1 MWKKLFKYLSPF
13 ELVLVVSMLVILFI
27 SLIIY
32 IDKKSNEKLK
42 FFVYK
47 TQEKSILRLISQ
59 IEDELARQDSF
70 LNKIYFNYNSKLD
83 HLSGNLL
90 IFENGEILFSN
101 VDSNKNYVIKNAIT
115 KSQGVFF
122 ASDNDISILGSYI
135 LKDGRI
141 FATFV
146 NLEKIIK
153 ESIFGENILIN
164 FRDGSIVH
172 ASEYKDFFNIIR
184 RDLTNR
190 QFSVINGG
198 EEIAITSVK
207 FYDDFIISIYA
218 PFKYYYSG
226 LVDKDVRIGV
236 PAFIFGV
243 VILSLLFIIKM
254 SVNRFVSE
262 KEKYEKL
269 FQLEHEKFQKIVQSI
284 DEGVNLISSDYDIL
298 WGNDYITK
306 KLPDIKVGKCYHELT
321 GLNNRCS
328 FCMLDK
334 VFNEKKTQ
342 SITTKDFL
350 KGYPGFYDVIWV
362 PLLDEKGEVT
372 SCVEIIRDITPIVEM
387 QNKIIQSE
395 KLSAL
400 GLLAGGVAH
409 EINNPLVGILNMSQ
423 LLARRFEEKSKERGM
438 IDLIIEAGKETKN
451 IVQSLLDYSRQ
462 GSEKME
468 KFDIRESINFAIKI
482 FGSRIKDKKI
492 IVENRIDSPIFVKAS
507 KGKMH
512 QVFINLIG
520 NSIDAIESN
529 GRIILESESSDEVTK
544 IKVIDNGKGIKKEDA
559 DKVFDPFFTTK
570 EVGKGTG
577 LGLSITQG
585 IINDLGWSIS
595 FQSEPDRFTC
605 FEIKIVNSR
614 SLEAHDG

>member
-13 ELVLVVSMLVILFI
+13 ELALVVSMLVILFI

-59 IEDELARQDSF
+59 IEDELARQDFF
-70 LNKIYFNYNSKLD
+70 LNKIYSNYTDRVEHSYE
-83 HLSGNLL
+83 NLL
-90 IFENGEILFSN
+90 IFENGEIIFSN
-101 VDSNKNYVIKNAIT
+101 VDPAKNYAIKNAIS
-115 KSQGVFF
+115 KSQHIFF
-122 ASDNDISILGSYI
+122 ASDNEISIIGSYI
-135 LKDGRI
+135 FKNGKI
-141 FATFV
+141 FATFT

-164 FRDGSIVH
+164 FRDGSILY

-184 RDLTNR
+184 KDLTNR

-207 FYDDFIISIYA
+207 FYEDFVISIYA

-226 LVDKDVRIGV
+226 LLDKDVKIGI

-243 VILSLLFIIKM
+243 VILSLLFMIKM

-269 FQLEHEKFQKIVQSI
+269 FQLEHEKFQRIVQSI
-284 DEGVNLISSDYDIL
+284 EEGVSLINRDLDIL
-298 WGNDYITK
+298 WANNYIVK
-306 KLPDIKVGKCYHELT
+306 KLPDIKVGKCYQELT
-321 GLNNRCS
+321 GLNGRCS
-328 FCMLDK
+328 FCMIDK
-334 VFNEKKTQ
+334 VFHEKRTH
-342 SITTKDFL
+342 SVTTKDFL

-372 SCVEIIRDITPIVEM
+372 SCVEIMRDITQIVEM

-409 EINNPLVGILNMSQ
+409 EINNPLVGILNISQ
-423 LLARRFEEKSKERGM
+423 LLSRRFEKNSKEREM
-438 IDLIIEAGKETKN
+438 IELIMEAGRETKN

-462 GSEKME
+462 GSEKTE
-468 KFDIRESINFAIKI
+468 KFDIRESIEFAIKI
-482 FGSRIKDKKI
+482 LGSRIKNKKI
-492 IVENRIDSPIFVKAS
+492 VVENRIDKPILVRAS

-512 QVFINLIG
+512 QVFINLIS
-520 NSIDAIESN
+520 NSIDAIESD
-529 GRIILESESSDEVTK
+529 GRIILESESFDGVTK
-544 IKVIDNGKGIKKEDA
+544 IRVIDNGRGIKNEDQ

-585 IINDLGWSIS
+585 IIKDLGWNIG
-595 FQSEPDRFTC
+595 FKSEPGIFTS
-605 FEIKIVNSR
+605 FEISIVN
-614 SLEAHDG
+614 LENMEGHNG